1 MIQPDRRRVIS
12 LVATYAVLG
21 AIWAGVARWAAP
33 PIIEATYLG
42 RSLPA
47 LNRYLRGDAGSPP
60 VERPYDLWRTFSG
73 AVLFAGLLHLSVVLI
88 VRAQDRRLAG
98 DATGEDRRVSLGLVL
113 VSLAF
118 LAVTALAGV
127 QHDYVPDL
135 QIWDEVRRGHD
146 PWWTMGDRHE
156 PLNAYGPLFN
166 LLAPLAWVNPLAP
179 KLLFAYTYVL
189 FAVWLVGDIRARGRL
204 AGLPAVGLMAW
215 LWNPLPWVEVAT
227 FGHFDVLVGVAA
239 VAALEGEGAGA
250 TSCRGRAWPRGCCSK
265 YIPLVILPFLA
276 FEGGRFRPRLAIA
289 AALPIVLGLA
299 ASGYV
304 WGPST
309 FLPLSFAATR
319 ESRLLSIFR
328 FLRGTESPLH
338 RVWGVPDVDMLS
350 TPCLVAALLWLWAWC
365 QLRKVDA
372 PSSAVLALLTTL
384 LFYKVGFPQYQ
395 IVLFLLFTYWATRG
409 PGRPRV
415 GLPVAI
421 AAAGYFAWIAAFDVF
436 YWSIGGFI
444 LGPDRPWGRVGEV
457 AGLPTFLL
465 GLRAAGLPVAGI
477 APIGGP
483 LSAGRVRSG
492 AASRHLRPGRSDA
505 VAGTAASV
513 YLPAVSPVPD
523 AGQEGSGW
531 RPRSRASSCTW
542 TTS

>member
-1 MIQPDRRRVIS
+1 MIQPDRRRVIA
-12 LVATYAVLG
+12 LVASYAVLG
-21 AIWAGVARWAAP
+21 AIWVMVARWAAP
-33 PIIEATYLG
+33 RIVEAASLG
-42 RSLPA
+42 RSFPA
-47 LNRYLRGDAGSPP
+47 LNRYLRGDAEPP
-60 VERPYDLWRTFSG
+60 PAERSYDPGRTFSG

-98 DATGEDRRVSLGLVL
+98 DGAREGRRVGLGMVL

-118 LAVTALAGV
+118 LALTVLAGV

-135 QIWDEVRRGHD
+135 QIWDEVRLGHD

-166 LLAPLAWVNPLAP
+166 LLAPLAWLNPLAP
-179 KLLFAYTYVL
+179 KLLFAYAYVL
-189 FAVWLVGDIRARGRL
+189 FAVWLVCDIRARGRL

-239 VAALEGEGAGA
+239 VAALEARA
-250 TSCRGRAWPRGCCSK
+250 RGRDALSGACLAAGVLLK

-276 FEGGRFRPRLAIA
+276 FEGGRFRPRLAVA
-289 AALPIVLGLA
+289 AAVPIALGLA
-299 ASGYV
+299 ASGYA
-304 WGPST
+304 WGAST

-328 FLRGTESPLH
+328 FLRGTDSPLH
-338 RVWGVPDVDMLS
+338 LWGVPDVDMLS
-350 TPCLVAALLWLWAWC
+350 TPCLVVALLWLWAWC

-372 PSSAVLALLTTL
+372 TSSAALAVLATL

-395 IVLFLLFTYWATRG
+395 IVLFLLLTYWATRG
-409 PGRPRV
+409 PSRPRG

-421 AAAGYFAWIAAFDVF
+421 AAGCYFAWIASFDVF
-436 YWSIGGFI
+436 YWAIGGFI
-444 LGPDRPWGRVGEV
+444 IGPDRPWGRVGEV

-465 GLRAAGLPVAGI
+465 GCVLLACLLRASDR
-477 APIGGP
+477 
-483 LSAGRVRSG
+483 LSA
-492 AASRHLRPGRSDA
+492 P
-505 VAGTAASV
+505 
-513 YLPAVSPVPD
+513 
-523 AGQEGSGW
+523 
-531 RPRSRASSCTW
+531 
-542 TTS
+542 